1 MTLKIPARCDTPE
14 KKLVFLL
21 RAKEVFVQRVMNK
34 LGQWY
39 KTGLTQQEYDS
50 FPNFVKNRLPYR
62 EQISKQVFDTA
73 SDILEN
79 ILETRIL
86 SPYLKLRGQMENDE
100 SQDPDIDFEKIEE

>member
-86 SPYLKLRGQMENDE
+86 SPYLKLRGQMEKDE
-100 SQDPDIDFEKIEE
+100 TWDSDVDLEIIEE